1 MEQLKKSRGRKLY
14 GAVAVFLAVNLAAVI
29 IIGVREAAVINNRM
43 QQRAED
49 TAAQFESVMENYRH
63 SFRLFVE
70 MMLNEIK
77 SSPDPDSIWDFLKG
91 IDSTM
96 LEIEGDTFD
105 GLYMYY
111 QGRYLYSWDT
121 PYSQYEETGYVAT
134 ERPWYKDAA
143 AGAGEIVFTPP
154 YMSYAN
160 HYILT
165 TLSQLQPDGETVF
178 AYDIKMGD
186 IQRLVSSMEEYKKEE
201 ILIYDKNGTVIGS
214 TKEDYLGG
222 SLLASMDAVS
232 GAVEAPGRSL
242 RQRIR
247 PMGNSIPKRRS
258 SSGRRKSSA
267 ASARAFSLN
276 STGWPGRNRRR
287 SAFHSTEAGITDCC
301 WRRGI
306 TISWCWF
313 RCCPC

>member
-29 IIGVREAAVINNRM
+29 IIGVREAAVINRRM

-70 MMLNEIK
+70 MMRNEIK

-121 PYSQYEETGYVAT
+121 PYSQ
-134 ERPWYKDAA
+134 
-143 AGAGEIVFTPP
+143 
-154 YMSYAN
+154 
-160 HYILT
+160 
-165 TLSQLQPDGETVF
+165 
-178 AYDIKMGD
+178 
-186 IQRLVSSMEEYKKEE
+186 
-201 ILIYDKNGTVIGS
+201 
-214 TKEDYLGG
+214 
-222 SLLASMDAVS
+222 
-232 GAVEAPGRSL
+232 
-242 RQRIR
+242 
-247 PMGNSIPKRRS
+247 
-258 SSGRRKSSA
+258 
-267 ASARAFSLN
+267 
-276 STGWPGRNRRR
+276 
-287 SAFHSTEAGITDCC
+287 
-301 WRRGI
+301 
-306 TISWCWF
+306 
-313 RCCPC
+313 